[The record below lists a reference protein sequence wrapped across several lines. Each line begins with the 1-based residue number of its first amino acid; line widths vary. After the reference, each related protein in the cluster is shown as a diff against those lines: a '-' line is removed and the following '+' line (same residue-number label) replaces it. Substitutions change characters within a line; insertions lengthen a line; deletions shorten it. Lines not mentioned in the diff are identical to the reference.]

1 MKLLSYFPSWLRN
14 KFLLATVVFLVWML
28 FFDRNDVFTQWER
41 RKELQNL
48 QQSKLYYTEQI
59 SQESKFANELKN
71 NPAAIEKYAREKYK
85 MKRDDEDLFL
95 IQSFPEK

>member
-1 MKLLSYFPSWLRN
+1 MKLLSYVPSWLRN
-14 KFLLATVVFLVWML
+14 KFLLATVVFLAWML

-41 RKELQNL
+41 RKELKNL

-95 IQSFPEK
+95 IQSLPEK